1 MTSKSHEIYMLDDKD
16 RQYTSII
23 NKINASHVY
32 VFCKYTKVIH
42 LFVVVFFQ
50 DWGEVGLKW
59 GSK

>member
-42 LFVVVFFQ
+42 LFVVFFFFKIGVRW
-50 DWGEVGLKW
+50 D
-59 GSK
+59 